1 MPAYHHPNPFDLL
14 FYAGDLARA
23 RLGLPQTNIQL
34 IIELEGGL
42 DVDGFCR
49 ALAALHRVYPA
60 TNGRLTH
67 HPLIGHP
74 RWQLPKPQPAGNET
88 EAANLKSQISNPR
101 SEISDFQS
109 RISSPVALRIHDAA
123 TLTGMT
129 NDATAANDTPTHESP
144 QRAAVHRASELL
156 TTAPL
161 DYVNS
166 PPLQF
171 DLFQNLPA
179 GNVLCMRWPHAF
191 MDARGGALVL
201 EELQRFYEEQPD
213 LAALQPSP
221 DESRDDLPRLLGKL
235 TAWQRTRLAL
245 KKPGRPPPADWSDIQ
260 LPTGPLLPADL
271 ELRYVMRSL
280 PGDDMR
286 RIADNAMR
294 ICGFA
299 RVGDYLRACAIRA
312 LHEMMPRPLAPGAGY
327 STNQLADNR
336 KRRSRHP
343 ICHNL
348 FYAMPIHIPQS
359 VASDIKAAADIISNN
374 TAEMRATGYV
384 AHWWARLERL
394 AQLPPAILAAI
405 LKASLK
411 PDRSGHPRGGLGNT
425 PSLPMGFMGSFSR
438 EMSNFCG
445 TGLHGV
451 SGVGGILPHE
461 GFAINL
467 NTPNDRLF
475 ITGAYYHPR
484 VTRVQIETL
493 LDHFTTY
500 LLNPPK

>member
-23 RLGLPQTNIQL
+23 QLGLPQTNIQL
-34 IIELEGGL
+34 IIELEGRL

-60 TNGRLTH
+60 TNSRLTR
-67 HPLIGHP
+67 HPLTGHP
-74 RWQLPKPQPAGNET
+74 RWQLPEADSASPAEPGT
-88 EAANLKSQISNPR
+88 
-101 SEISDFQS
+101 
-109 RISSPVALRIHDAA
+109 ALRVHGDAA
-123 TLTGMT
+123 L
-129 NDATAANDTPTHESP
+129 S
-144 QRAAVHRASELL
+144 RAAVHRASERL
-156 TTAPL
+156 TAAPL
-161 DYVNS
+161 DYING

-179 GNVLCMRWPHAF
+179 GDVLCMRWPHAF

-201 EELQRFYEEQPD
+201 EELQRFYEEKPD
-213 LAALQPSP
+213 LAALEPNP
-221 DESRDDLPRLLGKL
+221 DESHDDLPRLLGKL
-235 TAWQRTRLAL
+235 TTWQRTRLAV
-245 KKPGRPPPADWSDIQ
+245 KKPGLPPPADWSDIQ
-260 LPTGPLLPADL
+260 LPAGPLLPADL

-312 LHEMMPRPLAPGAGY
+312 LHETMPRPLAPGAGY

-348 FYAMPIHIPQS
+348 FCAMPIHIPQS
-359 VASDIKAAADIISNN
+359 VAGDIKATADIISNN

-394 AQLPPAILAAI
+394 AQLPPAIVAAI
-405 LKASLK
+405 LKNSLK
-411 PDRSGHPRGGLGNT
+411 PDQTGHPRGGLGNT

-461 GFAINL
+461 GLAINL

-484 VTRVQIETL
+484 VTREQIETL
-493 LDHFTTY
+493 LSHFTNN
-500 LLNPPK
+500 LLNPPTEA